1 MKKVRL
7 SLFIIFSVV
16 IILKGKDFV
25 INYIEL
31 KDKKEEN
38 TQLKAE
44 YDKSK
49 KDLENVMKGNNKE
62 KYFRQEYK
70 ISKNGDIL
78 FVFPDEEDTSS
89 S

>member
-1 MKKVRL
+1 MKKIKL

-16 IILKGKDFV
+16 IILKGKEFIV
-25 INYIEL
+25 NYIEL
-31 KDKKEEN
+31 KEKKEEN

-49 KDLENVMKGNNKE
+49 KDLENVMKGDNKE

-70 ISKNGDIL
+70 ISKDGDIL
-78 FVFPDEEDTSS
+78 FVFPDEEESS
-89 S
+89 SS

>member
-1 MKKVRL
+1 MKKVKL

-25 INYIEL
+25 VNYIEL

-38 TQLKAE
+38 TQLKVE
-44 YDKSK
+44 YDEDK

-78 FVFPDEEDTSS
+78 FVFPDEEDSS
-89 S
+89 SS

>member
-1 MKKVRL
+1 MKKVKL

-25 INYIEL
+25 VNYIEL
-31 KDKKEEN
+31 KDKKEES
-38 TQLKAE
+38 TQLKVE
-44 YDKSK
+44 YDEDK

-78 FVFPDEEDTSS
+78 FVFPDEEDSS
-89 S
+89 SS